1 MANNYIFVQ
10 FKSCPEN
17 EKMARQIIAHFVSD
31 LNPTIDELCD
41 IKTAVSEAVT
51 NSIVHGY
58 NNKNGVIF
66 LNAEIVG
73 TELIVEI
80 TDKGSG
86 IKDVAEAR
94 QPLFTTQPELERSG
108 MGFTVMETFMD
119 NLEVISMQGAGTKV
133 IMRKTIGRYE

>member
-1 MANNYIFVQ
+1 MESNYLFVQ

-17 EKMARQIIAHFVSD
+17 EKIARQIIAHFVAD
-31 LNPTIDELCD
+31 LNPTLDEMCD

-58 NNKNGVIF
+58 DNKNGVVF

-73 TELIVEI
+73 KELMVEVV
-80 TDKGSG
+80 DKGRG
-86 IKDVAEAR
+86 IKDVEEAR
-94 QPLFTTQPELERSG
+94 QPLFTSQPELERSG

-119 NLEVISMQGAGTKV
+119 TLDVFSNPGVGTKI
-133 IMRKTIGRYE
+133 IMRKTIGKYE